1 VGHAQ
6 VSALADAAHQRFP
19 GFRIRLAGVPD
30 AYGNH
35 MRLAWTLG
43 LDGTVPPIEGSDTVQ
58 LHQGRIAQVVGF
70 IDKAPA
76 SAG

>member
-1 VGHAQ
+1 
-6 VSALADAAHQRFP
+6 
-19 GFRIRLAGVPD
+19 
-30 AYGNH
+30 
-35 MRLAWTLG
+35 
-43 LDGTVPPIEGSDTVQ
+43 VPPIEGSDTVQ